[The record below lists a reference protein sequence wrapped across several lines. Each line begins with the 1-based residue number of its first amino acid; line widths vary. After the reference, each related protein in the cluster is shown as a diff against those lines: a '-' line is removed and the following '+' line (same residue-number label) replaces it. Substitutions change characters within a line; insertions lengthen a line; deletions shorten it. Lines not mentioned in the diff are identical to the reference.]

1 MSKVSK
7 TLKGIVLG
15 GLIFIAAPQKA
26 EAFGFFPP
34 MPWDFEVD
42 IPGDAG
48 KVVSLLKSTYRKVQM
63 MQSQL
68 NTINLDAI
76 KSGKAASLFKDMKG
90 NYKKFAKGPKVPGK
104 GKMKGVAD
112 LGLQEGDLDEAHY
125 YDAFTQLFLLY
136 PTTENLPQINGKK
149 PTYQAVHTAY
159 KHKSNEFKQDMIV
172 DTYLAGRVTEDYLV
186 LVERTLK
193 RLDLCQKK
201 AEGYE
206 PGSSK
211 CVFFGLPFVKV
222 EAEDTSKAP
231 DENSDGNGQLG
242 EAMNNYVVTI
252 VYDRLM
258 RIVEDLTATE
268 AMYRSAKQ
276 LDIITPSMPQS
287 SAAQYLPQKYHF
299 AYNQAHEAVY
309 ADKII
314 NSFKPSSCSKNG
326 SENCPPANDDV
337 AELKSIEDTE
347 LLGKLQPIE
356 DTLNKAVILHNL
368 KVQLPEYK
376 DQFRRY
382 RKAEEIHKRAL
393 EALKTSDK
401 CAQGFIKTY
410 GGNPSIWGTGAAVND
425 YKARTGVSRDLI
437 VKYEQATDK
446 TIIGSNNKCTGYY
459 ETCPEGYTLDT
470 KKPCEIL
477 DEEGNVAETFPL
489 YACTLDIGS
498 ADTGDSADYGAG
510 SLGTVA
516 KPDEMPTA
524 DNSTYNDADLLGDSS
539 KADIIDNDNRIKAE
553 HTWQIGKEK
562 MLELTENGTLK
573 FNPWNDQ
580 VELQKEYL
588 HQKYRNIELIVKAM
602 DQGIESFKIASAA
615 VDNQDDNNTE
625 AEKIQEALDT
635 IAGCVSF
642 SDAKEKVA
650 EECAVEMEADVTAA
664 DCTGDTETGEIVCT
678 KEIEVTNTGTV
689 EKEVPVMKEVPVLD
703 DEGNPTYDENGDQIF
718 EEVEDTEDM
727 PLLDDDGEPVLDEDG
742 NPMYV
747 ALLDDKGKPMYDEDG
762 EPMYEQRPKV
772 EIETEEVSTTTT
784 ETKECTVRIKQI
796 VGQCIYKT
804 NNTAK
809 LTNGTTTC
817 GNKVALN
824 VPDLSKHFFSDI
836 LGKSGANKCSN
847 YIDVQAQNIKE
858 KAVGRQVAQDILE
871 ETVQVRV
878 DKDKEI
884 QDFVKAYDKK
894 HQEKKEKLASKK
906 ASLGTYNKE
915 INKNTEKKN
924 SAQQEW
930 KNTLDRIAEIDKE
943 ILQINE
949 RKPYATIKKPTEDNK
964 VIEEPDKKAICAME
978 IQKLKL
984 AFEKEAIS
992 GKSQAE
998 AGANWQIPA
1007 ECDEEVQKDLT
1018 DSLGED
1024 FFKTPQLADY
1034 VISMNQRLKDNSVEM
1049 KDLTDEEKALINE
1062 SNKKHVVPEDAQKTI
1077 AEAKEIIEAN
1087 AAKRDVIN
1095 VEITNLIKEIDAD
1108 AEEFAKNYLEK
1119 ANEAQAAVE
1128 AANEEYEAFLTEDD
1142 ANNPRRMIN
1151 KNAACMP
1158 MMGGLCKNNHPVYP
1172 SDNLTTTMVNFLGY
1186 DSTLMPT
1193 IKAKMEAEFTGFN
1206 ISGID
1211 GDHIIGEAVAGALGI
1226 PSGYYASAQEIVE
1239 AVKEKIIEK
1248 AAQNSADTIGKSD
1261 EEINTAMNNALGRIK
1276 KVEIALFGENDEGE
1290 PNFENPS
1297 ENKLKEISKH
1307 ENYGE
1312 GKPITLLHKGL
1323 VDYLSSLQNGLK
1335 GDGATDNIFG
1345 IPKGVNLAGDT
1356 EYYVTLPARGNNYLN
1371 MVACVRDAN
1380 GKAKLDTDCGAGQ
1393 DYNAPK
1399 RPLLNLPPLREVFF
1413 YSPLD
1418 YRDTPKENGETPAIT
1433 HLLNLKYPKDALH
1446 KWEYLPET
1454 WLYLLAR
1461 PNLRDDGKYQQTFV
1475 ERSYGSG
1482 HLRELI
1488 NKNDANNEGFRRLI
1502 ARAGVYPCK
1511 LKEGAIV
1518 DIDSDDG
1525 AGMRF
1530 SYRRSAPEGLELQE
1544 CKEIAL
1550 NGAAGTSC
1558 YTYNKGKGGICH
1570 LMADHG
1576 KDGVEDS
1583 QTPITSAL
1591 NSDRPLYENY
1601 SELGQIF
1608 AAGGGIISVFPPV
1621 IEPDRLIYRPLQRS
1635 LHEYLLN
1642 QEDES
1647 NQKNSMER
1655 QNIQAATF
1663 TRNIFSSFLDAVN
1676 AEHSAKRS
1684 LDTAKENIKDTV
1696 KSLCT
1701 QIENARPKTGS
1712 EIAACNALCEGKTG
1726 DGAIAC
1732 RESCQQ
1738 EKVDDCIKGMLEGD
1752 GLAKSA
1758 EDTNYGVKGEYGK
1771 EEYEGIN
1778 CDSANSNDT
1787 YASYFCQ
1794 LSDWQDELIDKAEN
1808 GYTDDYEKD
1817 AKGNPLKVAGFG
1829 EVESDK
1835 DADKVEERIKSIKN
1849 TFEALEADKLGV
1861 VTIMPGMK
1869 VDEESVKNAQADR
1882 IATRVAEDEGLK
1894 SMDNQTQIVP
1904 YCPIYINKKVEA
1916 GTH

>member
-7 TLKGIVLG
+7 TLRGIVLS

-26 EAFGFFPP
+26 EAFGLFPP

-48 KVVSLLKSTYRKVQM
+48 KVTSLLKSTYRKVQM
-63 MQSQL
+63 LQSQL

-76 KSGKAASLFKDMKG
+76 KSGKASALFKDLKG
-90 NYKKFAKGPKVPGK
+90 NYKKFTKGPKVPGK

-112 LGLQEGDLDEAHY
+112 LGLSEGDLNEALY
-125 YDAFTQLFLLY
+125 YDAFSRLFLLY
-136 PTTENLPQINGKK
+136 PTTDNLPRIKGKK
-149 PTYQAVHTAY
+149 PTYQVVHTAY
-159 KHKSNEFKQDMIV
+159 KHKSDEFKQDMIV
-172 DTYLAGRVTEDYLV
+172 DAYLAGRVTEDYLV

-206 PGSSK
+206 PGSDK

-268 AMYRSAKQ
+268 AIYRSAKQ
-276 LDIITPSMPQS
+276 LDIITPTMPQS
-287 SAAQYLPQKYHF
+287 SAAEYIPQKYHF
-299 AYNQAHEAVY
+299 AHSQKYDSVY
-309 ADKII
+309 ADRVI
-314 NSFKPSSCSKNG
+314 NSFKPSSCSKSG

-337 AELKSIEDTE
+337 AELEGLAETK

-382 RKAEEIHKRAL
+382 LKTKEIHERAL
-393 EALKTSDK
+393 KALRDSDN
-401 CAQGFIKTY
+401 CAKNFIKTY
-410 GGNPSIWGTGAAVND
+410 GGDETAWGTGAAIND

-437 VKYEQATDK
+437 MKYEKATDT
-446 TIIGSNNKCTGYY
+446 TIIGSNDKCTGYY
-459 ETCPEGYTLDT
+459 EVCPEGYTLD
-470 KKPCEIL
+470 KNKPCEVL
-477 DEEGNVAETFPL
+477 DDNGNVTETFPL

-498 ADTGDSADYGAG
+498 ADTGDNADYGAK
-510 SLGTVA
+510 SLTEA
-516 KPDEMPTA
+516 ANPDELPTA

-602 DQGIESFKIASAA
+602 DQGIESFKIASDA
-615 VDNQDDNNTE
+615 VENQSDNNTE
-625 AEKIQEALDT
+625 AEKIQKALDE

-642 SDAKEKVA
+642 SEAKAKVA
-650 EECAVEMEADVTAA
+650 EKCAIEMEADVTAS
-664 DCTGDTETGEIVCT
+664 DCEGNQETGEIVCT
-678 KEIEVTNTGTV
+678 KEIKVTTTGTV

-784 ETKECTVRIKQI
+784 EPKECTVKRTQI
-796 VGQCIYKT
+796 VGECTYKT
-804 NNTAK
+804 GNKAVLEK
-809 LTNGTTTC
+809 GTTTC

-836 LGKSGANKCSN
+836 LGKSSDNKCSEN
-847 YIDVQAQNIKE
+847 IETQAKNVKD
-858 KAVGRQVAQDILE
+858 KAKGRQVAQDILAA
-871 ETVQVRV
+871 TVDVRIKQ
-878 DKDKEI
+878 DKAI
-884 QDFVKAYDKK
+884 YDFVKDYDEKHEAKK
-894 HQEKKEKLASKK
+894 RKLAGKK

-915 INKNTEKKN
+915 INKNTDIKN

-930 KNTLDRIAEIDKE
+930 KNTLDRITEIGKE
-943 ILQINE
+943 IQQIND

-984 AFEKEAIS
+984 NFEKEAIG

-1007 ECDEEVQKDLT
+1007 ECDEKVQKDLT

-1024 FFKTPQLADY
+1024 FFKTPQLGDY
-1034 VISMNQRLKDNSVEM
+1034 VITMAQRLKDSSVDE
-1049 KDLTDEEKALINE
+1049 KELTEEKQALINAN
-1062 SNKKHVVPEDAQKTI
+1062 NKKHVIPADAQKTI
-1077 AEAKEIIEAN
+1077 DNAREIIEAN
-1087 AAKRDVIN
+1087 SAKRDAIN
-1095 VEITNLIKEIDAD
+1095 AEITALIKEIDDD
-1108 AEEFAKNYLEK
+1108 AEKFAKEYLEK

-1128 AANEEYEAFLTEDD
+1128 AANEAYEAFLTKDD

-1193 IKAKMEAEFTGFN
+1193 IKAKMEAEFTGFS

-1261 EEINTAMNNALGRIK
+1261 EEINTAMNNALDKIK
-1276 KVEIALFGENDEGE
+1276 DVEIALFGKDDEGE

-1307 ENYGE
+1307 ENYGA

-1345 IPKGVNLAGDT
+1345 IPKGINLAGDT

-1380 GKAKLDTDCGAGQ
+1380 GKAVLGTDCGAGQ

-1413 YSPLD
+1413 YGPLD
-1418 YRDTPKENGETPAIT
+1418 YRDTPKEEGDSPAIT
-1433 HLLNLKYPKDALH
+1433 HLLNLKYPNDPLH

-1454 WLYLLAR
+1454 WRYLLAR
-1461 PNLRDDGKYQQTFV
+1461 PNLREDGKYQQTFV
-1475 ERSYGSG
+1475 ERSFDYG
-1482 HLRELI
+1482 HLENLI
-1488 NKNDANNEGFRRLI
+1488 NKNGATNDGFNTLI

-1511 LKEGAIV
+1511 MKDGRIV
-1518 DIDSDDG
+1518 DIYSNDG
-1525 AGMRF
+1525 ASMHF
-1530 SYRRSAPEGLELQE
+1530 IYRRSAPADLTLQE
-1544 CKEIAL
+1544 CKEVAS

-1558 YTYNKGKGGICH
+1558 HKYNEGKGGICH
-1570 LMADHG
+1570 LLADHG
-1576 KDGVEDS
+1576 KDGTEDS

-1601 SELGQIF
+1601 SELGQMF
-1608 AAGGGIISVFPPV
+1608 AIGGGVVTPVFMPPHFV
-1621 IEPDRLIYRPLQRS
+1621 YRPLQRS
-1635 LHEYLLN
+1635 LHEFLLN

-1647 NQKNSMER
+1647 NQRNSMER

-1663 TRNIFSSFLDAVN
+1663 TRNIFSSFLEAVN

-1684 LDTAKENIKDTV
+1684 LDTAKENLKDSV
-1696 KSLCT
+1696 KSLCS
-1701 QIENARPKTGS
+1701 QIENARPKS
-1712 EIAACNALCEGKTG
+1712 SREIAECNTNCQGKLG
-1726 DGAIAC
+1726 EEVIQC

-1738 EKVDDCIKGMLEGD
+1738 EKVDNCVTGMLDGD
-1752 GLAKSA
+1752 GLAKTA
-1758 EDTNYGVKGEYGK
+1758 EDNNYGVKGEYGK

-1778 CDSANSNDT
+1778 CEDANSNDA

-1794 LSDWQDELIDKAEN
+1794 LSDWQDELVDKAEN

-1817 AKGNPLKVAGFG
+1817 SAGKPLKVAGLG
-1829 EVESDK
+1829 EVKSDK
-1835 DADKVEERIKSIKN
+1835 DAAKVEERIKSIDRIMKV
-1849 TFEALEADKLGV
+1849 LEADKLGV
-1861 VTIMPGMK
+1861 VFITPNMTE
-1869 VDEESVKNAQADR
+1869 DEMSNAIANAKADR
-1882 IATRVAEDEGLK
+1882 AATRVAEDEGIK
-1894 SMDNQTQIVP
+1894 SMDNQTQVVP
-1904 YCPIYINKKVEA
+1904 YCPIYINKKTEV